1 MISFLA
7 QTILISLS
15 GVMAPGAVTAATLSQ
30 GSQSRWAGVWI
41 SIGHGIVEI
50 PLIFLLLVGLG
61 TFFKTD
67 PAKIVI
73 GILGGLFLVYL
84 GIMTVREM
92 FSPAQENTAV
102 RTSKPLITGIIL
114 SATNPYFLFWWA
126 TVGLNL
132 AYQAQ
137 SLGSLALGAFAVVHW
152 SCDLAWLT
160 ILSLAAFHG
169 TNFLSPKRQ
178 RYLLAF
184 CGAAMVYFG
193 LSFLYGAVML
203 LIHYRSSI
211 ASP

>member
-1 MISFLA
+1 MISFFA

-15 GVMAPGAVTAATLSQ
+15 GVMAPGAVTAATISQ
-30 GSQSRWAGVWI
+30 GSKNRWAGVWI

-50 PLIFLLLVGLG
+50 PLIFLLMIGLG
-61 TFFKTD
+61 TFLKTK
-67 PAKIVI
+67 PAEMVI
-73 GILGGLFLVYL
+73 GTLGGLFLMYL
-84 GIMTVREM
+84 GIITIKEM
-92 FSPAQENTAV
+92 FSLPPPNVTAQ
-102 RTSKPLITGIIL
+102 TSKPLFTGLIL

-126 TVGLNL
+126 TVGLKL

-137 SLGSLALGAFAVVHW
+137 ESGSMALCVFAIVHW
-152 SCDLAWLT
+152 SCDLIWLT

-178 RYLLAF
+178 QLILAF

-193 LSFLYGAVML
+193 ASFLYNAVK
-203 LIHYRSSI
+203 LIFSYSSSI